1 MSEKVK
7 RNITCPKCGNVKET
21 TLLCSVN
28 ASSFNEA
35 HKQIFDDTFFEWTC
49 EKCGETRQLLHP
61 LLYNDIKNR
70 TMIYYIPNVDRRQ
83 LVDDRLEA
91 EFPELADVKKRVVPT
106 SNALKEKL
114 YIFDLGLKDMAVELT
129 KLAVAELVTKSQ
141 KINVSEGY
149 LSSYDE
155 EANSIGFEFFVGE
168 AGKPFLQSTRLE
180 VYKRSLEIVETY
192 FKDEDNRQG
201 FLTIDRRWAKEA
213 LGQYRKLKK

>member
-70 TMIYYIPNVDRRQ
+70 TMIITFRMLTAVSLLMTDLKRNFLSLLMLKSVLCQ
-83 LVDDRLEA
+83 L
-91 EFPELADVKKRVVPT
+91 
-106 SNALKEKL
+106 
-114 YIFDLGLKDMAVELT
+114 
-129 KLAVAELVTKSQ
+129 
-141 KINVSEGY
+141 
-149 LSSYDE
+149 
-155 EANSIGFEFFVGE
+155 
-168 AGKPFLQSTRLE
+168 STL
-180 VYKRSLEIVETY
+180 
-192 FKDEDNRQG
+192 
-201 FLTIDRRWAKEA
+201 
-213 LGQYRKLKK
+213 

>member
-70 TMIYYIPNVDRRQ
+70 TMIYYIPNVDRR
-83 LVDDRLEA
+83 L
-91 EFPELADVKKRVVPT
+91 
-106 SNALKEKL
+106 N
-114 YIFDLGLKDMAVELT
+114 DMAVELT

-141 KINVSEGY
+141 KLNVSEGY

-192 FKDEDNRQG
+192 FKDEDSRQG

>member
-70 TMIYYIPNVDRRQ
+70 TMVYYIPNVDRRQ

-91 EFPELADVKKRVVPT
+91 EFTELADVKKRVVPT
-106 SNALKEKL
+106 INALKESSISL
-114 YIFDLGLKDMAVELT
+114 TSGLMIWQLN
-129 KLAVAELVTKSQ
+129 L
-141 KINVSEGY
+141 
-149 LSSYDE
+149 LSLL
-155 EANSIGFEFFVGE
+155 
-168 AGKPFLQSTRLE
+168 LQSL
-180 VYKRSLEIVETY
+180 
-192 FKDEDNRQG
+192 
-201 FLTIDRRWAKEA
+201 
-213 LGQYRKLKK
+213 